1 MHTLPLIKSAKSEN
15 LPNQLKVHNSHKMF
29 AAEKLISEIK
39 VFLLG
44 VKISTLGQNF
54 YCVAKFQ
61 LSSKSLFVKTFGFNG
76 MLQ

>member
-1 MHTLPLIKSAKSEN
+1 MKFEQSESEN
-15 LPNQLKVHNSHKMF
+15 LPNLLKVHNAHKMF

-39 VFLLG
+39 GFLLG
-44 VKISTLGQNF
+44 VKISTFGQNF
-54 YCVAKFQ
+54 YFVTKFQ